1 MSNEHISIN
10 KMWKNSLNL
19 IGENEL
25 TIKLEYNSWSLGDN
39 EALANELVTL
49 VLNGNKTATT
59 SLYYL
64 YEVEN

>member
-25 TIKLEYNSWSLGDN
+25 TTKLECNSWRLGDN

-49 VLNGNKTATT
+49 VLNGNETATT
-59 SLYYL
+59 SLCYL
-64 YEVEN
+64 Y